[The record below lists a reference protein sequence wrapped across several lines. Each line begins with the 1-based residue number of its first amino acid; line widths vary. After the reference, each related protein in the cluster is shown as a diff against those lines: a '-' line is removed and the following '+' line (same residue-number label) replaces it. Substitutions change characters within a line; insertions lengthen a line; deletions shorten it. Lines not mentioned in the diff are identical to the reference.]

1 MPKFLSAL
9 RDDDAT
15 GSPIPQTNNPSPGP
29 ASDAR
34 IEMTVQVYHPSA
46 SNMNDPNCF
55 SNRILV
61 AGSPCYDS
69 FRLLSICFAQE
80 IELGLR
86 AVRRDLLVSE
96 NVRRKFLCRI
106 VFII

>member
-15 GSPIPQTNNPSPGP
+15 GSPIPPTNNPSPGP
-29 ASDAR
+29 AFDAR

-46 SNMNDPNCF
+46 SDMNDPNCF

-61 AGSPCYDS
+61 AGTVVLATIL
-69 FRLLSICFAQE
+69 FRLLSIFFCA
-80 IELGLR
+80 GNR
-86 AVRRDLLVSE
+86 VGPTSGPSGSPG
-96 NVRRKFLCRI
+96 
-106 VFII
+106 